1 RPADPP
7 KAINP
12 FSKPST
18 PPLPPEAKERYWVPR
33 SVAAFAADSCPGNGE
48 EEDKEEPFDPGP
60 IDSDDELDLFPPD
73 PHDKW
78 VRLKREALLAGD
90 LEMADKIVAPVICHG
105 TGLFC
110 TFQVKRETMQSE
122 CVFRLNLPIGFI
134 WISTCKTHQDYLSE
148 DVQKV
153 LEEWKEYKMG
163 VPTYGA
169 IILDETLENVLLVQ
183 GYLAKS
189 GWGFPKGKVN
199 KEEAPHDCAARE
211 VLEETGFDIKDYIC
225 KEDYIELRIND
236 QLARLYIIPGVPK
249 NTKFN
254 PKTRRE
260 IRNIEWFSIDKL
272 PCHRNDM
279 TPKSKLGLA
288 PNKFFMAIP
297 FIRPLR
303 EWISRRNGDSS
314 DSDNGFSST
323 GSTPSKSNLEKAR
336 SKLRC
341 SQQVFTDGFSGEQ
354 LVKPKQPQKPYN
366 HPEVSEVLK
375 IKQSQSLRNN
385 GRKQNQDTSS
395 LKKRTNG
402 LHSQPVKQN
411 HTLQKQ
417 HMRCVAP
424 AKTHCQNILQVFNM
438 YEKNCNIQSFL
449 EESNLSHAIS
459 EKNKMGK
466 KNLEHCKGQREQPID
481 FLVELG
487 NDAVQLRDPLLV
499 AQRRSLLH
507 ILMLSH

>member
-1 RPADPP
+1 METKRAEIPSSVLDDLCSRFILHIPSEERDNAIRVCFQIELAHWFYLDFYMQNTPGLP
-7 KAINP
+7 QCGIRDFAKAVFNHCP
-12 FSKPST
+12 FL
-18 PPLPPEAKERYWVPR
+18 LPQ
-33 SVAAFAADSCPGNGE
+33 G
-48 EEDKEEPFDPGP
+48 
-60 IDSDDELDLFPPD
+60 
-73 PHDKW
+73 
-78 VRLKREALLAGD
+78 
-90 LEMADKIVAPVICHG
+90 
-105 TGLFC
+105 
-110 TFQVKRETMQSE
+110 
-122 CVFRLNLPIGFI
+122 
-134 WISTCKTHQDYLSE
+134 E

-211 VLEETGFDIKDYIC
+211 VFEETGFDIKDYIC
-225 KEDYIELRIND
+225 KEEYIELRIND

-323 GSTPSKSNLEKAR
+323 GSTPSKPNLEKAR
-336 SKLRC
+336 T
-341 SQQVFTDGFSGEQ
+341 QVFYQ
-354 LVKPKQPQKPYN
+354 QAKQCCVN
-366 HPEVSEVLK
+366 A
-375 IKQSQSLRNN
+375 SQSLRSN
-385 GRKQNQDTSS
+385 GKKQCQDSS
-395 LKKRTNG
+395 SQKKRTNG
-402 LHSQPVKQN
+402 VHNQPVKQN
-411 HTLQKQ
+411 HAWKCEKRLNPRRLQDNFETGK
-417 HMRCVAP
+417 
-424 AKTHCQNILQVFNM
+424 
-438 YEKNCNIQSFL
+438 CNAVYDLCCS
-449 EESNLSHAIS
+449 S
-459 EKNKMGK
+459 E
-466 KNLEHCKGQREQPID
+466 
-481 FLVELG
+481 
-487 NDAVQLRDPLLV
+487 DPLPDHIEGQSV
-499 AQRRSLLH
+499 ACNGHYKFAFSSRAF
-507 ILMLSH
+507 LSFKFDHDAIMKSFDL